1 MNHKASIL
9 VMALA
14 ASTAFAQSPA
24 TVGTVRNAL
33 AAPAQT
39 KTAPATVKTG
49 APKIAPQKTASSPK
63 RAAKTA
69 SKKVTAATNSGKR
82 PSGAKVSEAGRRD
95 PFVSPVSDRMGGGSG
110 CSTGKKCLM
119 ADEVLLQG
127 VVTGPNGMIAVV
139 VNSARTAYF
148 MRVNDPVFKGYV
160 VKITP
165 DSIVF
170 KETVTDR
177 MGKPTSREVVKKVN
191 IPAV

>member
-1 MNHKASIL
+1 
-9 VMALA
+9 
-14 ASTAFAQSPA
+14 
-24 TVGTVRNAL
+24 
-33 AAPAQT
+33 
-39 KTAPATVKTG
+39 
-49 APKIAPQKTASSPK
+49 
-63 RAAKTA
+63 
-69 SKKVTAATNSGKR
+69 
-82 PSGAKVSEAGRRD
+82 
-95 PFVSPVSDRMGGGSG
+95 
-110 CSTGKKCLM
+110 M